1 MTGGTSARCPAKVVG
16 RDRKTARMGM
26 RYLVDETKA
35 KGYVVVVVAC
45 PDERVRELRATVNAL
60 VMPGQRSLHM
70 KAEGLARRKLI
81 ADAIGAL
88 ALDVWVLDSSGG
100 SGKEHERRARALN
113 SLLHRVDG
121 PGAHLIFD
129 RDASMEPFDRRLL
142 SAMLPH
148 LRPTYVHHQR
158 HEEPL
163 LALPDV
169 IAWCWARGGVWRRRL
184 GRLTI
189 HATET

>member
-1 MTGGTSARCPAKVVG
+1 
-16 RDRKTARMGM
+16 MGM

-45 PDERVRELRATVNAL
+45 PDERARELRAAVSAL
-60 VMPGQRSLHM
+60 VIPGQRSLHM
-70 KAEGLARRKLI
+70 KAEGATRRKVV

-88 ALDVWVLDSSGG
+88 ALDVWVLDASGG
-100 SGKEHERRARALN
+100 SGKEHQRRARALAA
-113 SLLHRVDG
+113 LLERMEG
-121 PGAHLIFD
+121 PDAHLVFD

-142 SAMLPH
+142 SAVPPH
-148 LRPTYVHHQR
+148 QRPTYVHHQR

-169 IAWCWARGGVWRRRL
+169 IAWCWARGAEWRRRL
-184 GRLTI
+184 DALTI
-189 HATET
+189 RVIEA